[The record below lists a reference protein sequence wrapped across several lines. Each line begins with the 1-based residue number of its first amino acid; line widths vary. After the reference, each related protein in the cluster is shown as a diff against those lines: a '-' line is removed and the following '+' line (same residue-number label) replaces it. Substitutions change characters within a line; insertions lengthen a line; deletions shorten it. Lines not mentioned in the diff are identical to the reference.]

1 VIHGPAAVADPVFW
15 RRGPAFRRGVELPE
29 ADNVD
34 VYNVICAA
42 LDITLAPNDGGK
54 RFVRQVLRA

>member
-1 VIHGPAAVADPVFW
+1 
-15 RRGPAFRRGVELPE
+15 
-29 ADNVD
+29 VD

-42 LDITLAPNDGGK
+42 LDTTLAPNDGGK